1 MATPL
6 VLIPGLN
13 NTRAVFDRVLT
24 ELPAPVQ
31 GLALD
36 NPALPSVDAIAQ
48 ALLPLLPERFWLAGF
63 SFGGYVAL
71 ALLAALPQRIQGI
84 ALICSSPAGE
94 SPAAAA
100 RRQAA
105 LDAVAQGRYLE
116 MIDAQAASAFHPD
129 SLQDEALMQAR
140 RAMVRDYGPE
150 RFSAH
155 VRATMS
161 RPDRS
166 ALLDGSRPTLIVS
179 ASHDSLFTPQAMA
192 YADAVPGARQ
202 VRIEGAGH
210 LVPLEKPAELA
221 GALAGWVLAG

>member
-1 MATPL
+1 M
-6 VLIPGLN
+6 
-13 NTRAVFDRVLT
+13 FDRVLT

-48 ALLPLLPERFWLAGF
+48 ALLPRLPERFWLAGF

-192 YADAVPGARQ
+192 YADAVPRARQ